1 MSATLKLYAVVTG
14 LGIATL
20 CACDR
25 PALPPEQE
33 LRHVVEQMLSA
44 IEAHEAQ
51 TILRRVA
58 LEFTSADGLSYPD
71 VEMTSAITAATCLEA
86 SGVQTRHVSGKSRN
100 LVSTPSTRPASRP
113 CASRRDMTSAADTG
127 PNASVISPL
136 VSHTRTTRSPR
147 ARWISMVP
155 AAPLSSSG

>member
-33 LRHVVEQMLSA
+33 LRHVVEQMVSA

-71 VEMTSAITAATCLEA
+71 VEALVFKFVLGKETFRGRVQDLSIQPAERGDQRVGGRVYFSQVGTRGEVLAGSTVGYRVDLIFSRWGRTWQATRGSYE
-86 SGVQTRHVSGKSRN
+86 R
-100 LVSTPSTRPASRP
+100 
-113 CASRRDMTSAADTG
+113 
-127 PNASVISPL
+127 I
-136 VSHTRTTRSPR
+136 
-147 ARWISMVP
+147 
-155 AAPLSSSG
+155 